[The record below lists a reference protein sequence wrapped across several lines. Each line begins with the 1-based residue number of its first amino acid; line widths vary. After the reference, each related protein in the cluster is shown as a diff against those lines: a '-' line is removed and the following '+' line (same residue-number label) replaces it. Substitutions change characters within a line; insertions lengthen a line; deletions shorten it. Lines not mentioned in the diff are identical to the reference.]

1 MFDAFIRFANGII
14 SHEASNHGGGG
25 GSQMGYRGRAPDPP
39 GEEEPPPDDLRLSSD
54 SLTISRAF
62 WVSRALPAEATDL
75 IDRLP
80 ESSP

>member
-14 SHEASNHGGGG
+14 THEASNHGGGG

-39 GEEEPPPDDLRLSSD
+39 EEDEPPEDLRLTSD

-62 WVSRALPAEATDL
+62 WVSRALPADAVDL

-80 ESSP
+80 EGSP